1 MNHSKEVAAFQHYL
15 TNEHESQRISTN
27 LNESQRI
34 STNLNESNSCLFV
47 SIRVIR
53 GKNTPALDFE
63 FVAKVHL

>member
-15 TNEHESQRISTN
+15 TNLNESQRISTN

-34 STNLNESNSCLFV
+34 LFV